1 MRIGDINND
10 NYKLYQQLL
19 GIKSDK
25 ALDDFIDGDEKL
37 KEKDYS
43 FEAREKR
50 MVELGYAEE
59 GMMIREGDTSWR
71 KIVPVSKEIKD
82 KIIETVRRQFLSN
95 ANGMSTAGDGDEIGA
110 IMKEYRKNIPAGD
123 RLSVTWTLG
132 EIASSEVVRLAEFV
146 KAKVPGWEAGK
157 PFDPSIFEDYHGG
170 IDIRV

>member
-1 MRIGDINND
+1 MRIGNINKD

-19 GIKSDK
+19 GVKNNK
-25 ALDDFIDGDEKL
+25 ALEDFINGDEKL
-37 KEKDYS
+37 EEKDHS

-50 MVELGYAEE
+50 LVELGYVEE

-71 KIVPVSKEIKD
+71 KIVPVSNEIKD
-82 KIIETVRRQFLSN
+82 KIVETIRRQFITN
-95 ANGMSTAGDGDEIGA
+95 ANGMLEDIDGDEIGA
-110 IMKEYRKNIPAGD
+110 IMKEYRKNIPAKD

-132 EIASSEVVRLAEFV
+132 EIASSEAERLVEFV
-146 KAKVPGWEAGK
+146 KAKVSGWDYGK